1 MNRTFDL
8 LWLRIREYFKHP
20 AEDLRQANTIK
31 PGRLYSNFG
40 YICKAVRYTRDEQ
53 AKVDIDKR
61 TTTAMPP
68 DILIETVKGLGIRNK
83 DAIDALQREADS
95 LTPAPYS
102 CQLCDF
108 NRVGIPC
115 PFYNQL
121 ADGSTVCD
129 THKYVI
135 LKNQR

>member
-20 AEDLRQANTIK
+20 AEDLRQARPIV

-40 YICKAVRYTRDEQ
+40 YICKAVPLNHQELSFLKDSEGKSAVAAPILENISKRGNFLSQLRDLQE
-53 AKVDIDKR
+53 
-61 TTTAMPP
+61 MPGVVASGVP
-68 DILIETVKGLGIRNK
+68 CRCNFCHLY
-83 DAIDALQREADS
+83 RES
-95 LTPAPYS
+95 
-102 CQLCDF
+102 
-108 NRVGIPC
+108 IPC